1 MASKRTRKTLTIFD
15 VSQLAVEKGI
25 KTRLEL
31 VALANSQKREGKTD
45 LAEFIANKGAKAVDD
60 ALSVGWELENSENR
74 DFVQ

>member
-1 MASKRTRKTLTIFD
+1 MASKRRRKTLTIFD

-31 VALANSQKREGKTD
+31 VVLANSQKREGKTD

>member
-1 MASKRTRKTLTIFD
+1 MASKRRRKTLTIFD

-25 KTRLEL
+25 KTCLEL